1 MYRPDE
7 LKAIS
12 ATCKELGLHLH
23 MDGARFSNACAF
35 LGCSPAELS
44 WKAGVDVLCFG
55 GTKNGMAVGEAILFF
70 NRDLAED
77 FDYRC
82 KQAGQLASKMRF
94 LAAPWVGVLQ
104 DDAWL
109 RYADH
114 ANRCARLL
122 AELVADVP
130 GVSLMFPVEANGV
143 FLQLSEPAIEALR
156 ARAGAS
162 TPSSVKV
169 ARVHVFLGY
178 RYRAGPRT
186 GAGHPP
192 GDGRLSPL
200 SVAPM
205 ARGGRSFPKSC
216 G

>member
-1 MYRPDE
+1 
-7 LKAIS
+7 
-12 ATCKELGLHLH
+12 
-23 MDGARFSNACAF
+23 
-35 LGCSPAELS
+35 
-44 WKAGVDVLCFG
+44 
-55 GTKNGMAVGEAILFF
+55 
-70 NRDLAED
+70 ED

-156 ARAGAS
+156 ARGWRFYTFIGEGGARFMCS
-162 TPSSVKV
+162 WDTDIERVREL
-169 ARVHVFLGY
+169 ARDIRLVM
-178 RYRAGPRT
+178 
-186 GAGHPP
+186 GA
-192 GDGRLSPL
+192 
-200 SVAPM
+200 
-205 ARGGRSFPKSC
+205 
-216 G
+216 